1 MTDLTP
7 NGGAIGAV
15 SGAVSRATK
24 GFATSISN
32 HDGWA
37 IRLVFFAG
45 IITIL
50 HKAGVQN
57 VGFGIPPYAVVFAVC
72 LGVAALLYEMNAT
85 TYALR
90 SFWNGKFVGTLGWSF
105 IWVVAFAYSMNQW
118 VGAASENEG
127 VKSNTHKAA
136 FVQFADVRD
145 ELDAAKKE
153 AARLE
158 ERMKLKPLRNAEQA
172 QAAIDNARAHKFW
185 TSTDGCKATKGP
197 QTRSFCSDYASA
209 IADKAGATD
218 AMQVKEE
225 LKSAKDDLA
234 KARAEAAAAPAQFS
248 EARSDLSLLKR
259 VSNMSDEDAEM
270 FSGAFGIL
278 LISVLLSFAT
288 MLREMEHLRA
298 TQKRVPLF
306 RVRAWWAA
314 FYKFWTGKDIAP
326 AGNVHVETRRM
337 TVGQLAGLA

>member
-197 QTRSFCSDYASA
+197 QTRQFCSDYASA
-209 IADKAGATD
+209 VADKAGSTEMLTVA
-218 AMQVKEE
+218 EE
-225 LKSAKDDLA
+225 LKQANARLA
-234 KARAEAAAAPAQFS
+234 KAQGTAGKTKAETS
-248 EARSDLSLLKR
+248 EARTDLLILTKYAGM
-259 VSNMSDEDAEM
+259 NEEDARTLNALG
-270 FSGAFGIL
+270 SIIA
-278 LISVLLSFAT
+278 ISIFLSIAT
-288 MLREMEHLRA
+288 ALRELEHLRT
-298 TQKRVPLF
+298 TQKRVPMFPL
-306 RVRAWWAA
+306 RQWYAA
-314 FYKFWTGKDIAP
+314 LYRFLTGRDPNQMGIKTEMLIDRM
-326 AGNVHVETRRM
+326 RRDG
-337 TVGQLAGLA
+337 VAA

>member
-1 MTDLTP
+1 MSDGLA
-7 NGGAIGAV
+7 GAFRRGTSGIIG
-15 SGAVSRATK
+15 
-24 GFATSISN
+24 SIKN
-32 HDGWA
+32 HDNWA

-45 IITIL
+45 FITIL
-50 HKAGVQN
+50 QKAG
-57 VGFGIPPYAVVFAVC
+57 IPVPHYAAAFAVA
-72 LGVAALLYEMNAT
+72 LGVAALLYEMNAA

-90 SFWNGKFVGTLGWSF
+90 SFWNGRPVGMVGWSA
-105 IWVVAFAYSMNQW
+105 IWLCAFAYSAVQW
-118 VGAASENEG
+118 SGAASQNEAN
-127 VKSNTHKAA
+127 KTNLHKAA
-136 FVQFADVRD
+136 YSTQADTR
-145 ELDAAKKE
+145 AAVKRAE
-153 AARLE
+153 AEVDRLE
-158 ERMKLKPLRNAEQA
+158 KRLTMQPVRTAEAA
-172 QAAIDNARAHKFW
+172 QAAIDNAMAHKFW
-185 TSTDGCKATKGP
+185 KTTDGCKATKGP
-197 QTRSFCSDYASA
+197 QTRAFCSDYASA

-225 LKSAKDDLA
+225 LKAAKDDLA